1 MGSIINKFK
10 ETLSFLPNF
19 NKKEEPLDQLSKR
32 LKKQEHE
39 SFGEIDA
46 IFLKSDIN
54 KKGYLNEIEVVEAIL
69 NYADLHKQQ
78 EKFILEQ
85 LEEIDFPQHSKIS
98 KKEFRSLI
106 NLLCSDEI
114 KVSGFIELFKVFDKN
129 LDGTFGIEEL
139 SYSFNKLG
147 LKLSKE
153 ELNLMLNDGDE
164 DGDSNQD
171 IYEFFNMV
179 LSK

>member
-32 LKKQEHE
+32 LKKEEHE
-39 SFGEIDA
+39 NFGEIDA
-46 IFLKSDIN
+46 IFFKADVN
-54 KKGYLNEIEVVEAIL
+54 KKGYLNENEVLNAIL
-69 NYADLHKQQ
+69 SYADLHKQQ
-78 EKFILEQ
+78 EKYILDQ
-85 LEEIDFPQHSKIS
+85 LEEIDFPSNSKIP
-98 KKEFRSLI
+98 KIEFRSLI
-106 NLLCSDEI
+106 NLLCSEEI
-114 KVSGFIELFKVFDKN
+114 KVSNFVDLFKVFDKN
-129 LDGTFGIEEL
+129 LDGSFGIEEL

-147 LKLSKE
+147 LKLTDE
-153 ELNLMLNDGDE
+153 ELNLMLNDGDL
-164 DGDSNQD
+164 DGDNNQD